1 MHAIV
6 VEQTG
11 GPEVLL
17 WKEQP
22 DPTPGPGEVTI
33 RVTLSGINFADIQR
47 RKGGYRG
54 SPPPFTPGLDCVGTI
69 LALGAGVTD
78 FRVGQRV
85 AAFPEDGGYTEIAR
99 AKTVLTYPLP
109 DAVSDEAAS
118 ASTMLVTAYNLLTMT
133 TRMQRGETVAISAAA
148 GGVGTIAIQMA
159 RALGA
164 ATIVGVAG
172 GSEKL
177 AVARE
182 AGADVTIDHH
192 IADVPARVK
201 AAVGDRGVDVV
212 LDSVAGPMFAALF
225 PVLAPFGRYAVFG
238 MASGEPGHVASNDL
252 HMSNRAVLGYST
264 GGYRAARPAD
274 LRPGMQAA
282 LDLVASGAVNV
293 VVGARYALK
302 DAAEAQRHV
311 ESRASTGKVLL
322 VP

>member
-1 MHAIV
+1 V
-6 VEQTG
+6 
-11 GPEVLL
+11 
-17 WKEQP
+17 
-22 DPTPGPGEVTI
+22 
-33 RVTLSGINFADIQR
+33 
-47 RKGGYRG
+47 
-54 SPPPFTPGLDCVGTI
+54 PGLDCVGTI

-99 AKTVLTYPLP
+99 AKTVLTYALP

-118 ASTMLVTAYNLLTMT
+118 ASTMLVTAYNTLTMAG
-133 TRMQRGETVAISAAA
+133 RLQRGESVAISAAA

-159 RALGA
+159 HALGA
-164 ATIVGVAG
+164 GTVVAIAG

-182 AGADVTIDHH
+182 VGADTTIDHT

-201 AAVGDRGVDVV
+201 AAVGDAGVDVV
-212 LDSVAGPMFAALF
+212 LDSVAGPIFAALF
-225 PVLAPFGRYAVFG
+225 PVLAPFGRYVVYG
-238 MASGEPGHVASNDL
+238 MASGEPGRAASNEL

-264 GGYRAARPAD
+264 GGYRAARPAA

-282 LDLVASGAVNV
+282 LDLVASGKVKV
-293 VVGARYALK
+293 LIGARYPLR

-322 VP
+322 LP